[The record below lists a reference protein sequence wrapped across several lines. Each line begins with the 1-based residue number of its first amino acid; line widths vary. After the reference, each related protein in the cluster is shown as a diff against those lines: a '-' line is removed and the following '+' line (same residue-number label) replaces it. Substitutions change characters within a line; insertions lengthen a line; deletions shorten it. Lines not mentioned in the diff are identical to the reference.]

1 MPSSSMTVDTA
12 TTNENSAGSFGRV
25 ALVHDWLTGYRGGEK
40 VLESIAGLVGE
51 AELYTLFHVKGANPP
66 AIENRPIHSSWM
78 NAIPGVHARYRWLL
92 PFFPAWADGLDLHD
106 YDLILSTSHC
116 VAKGAGADS
125 NACHVCYCHTPMRY
139 VWDRF
144 DDYFGHW
151 TGLKRRI
158 VDQQAKRLREWD
170 KNTAPR
176 VDRWVANSSFVRQR
190 ILDFY
195 DVETDRVAVVAPPVD
210 VERFAAAN
218 PSGGD
223 RYLVVSALVPY
234 KRIDVAV
241 EACARSGRPLD
252 VAGSGPEL
260 LALQELA
267 RATPDADIRFLGFV
281 PDAKLPELM
290 ARHRAFLFPGVEDFG
305 ITVVEA
311 TAAGLPII
319 ARGAGGALDSVRPG
333 VNGML
338 YDGDSVDAMIAALD
352 EFEGAGASY
361 TVAAMREW
369 AARFSPEEFRRRYQA
384 ELRHAI
390 EKHRS
395 RGN

>member
-1 MPSSSMTVDTA
+1 MPSSSMRADTA
-12 TTNENSAGSFGRV
+12 TRNENSAASFGRV
-25 ALVHDWLTGYRGGEK
+25 AIVHDWLTGYRGGEK
-40 VLESIAGLVGE
+40 VLESIAELIGD

-66 AIENRPIHSSWM
+66 VIENRPIHSSWM
-78 NAIPGVHARYRWLL
+78 NAIPGVHTRYRWLL
-92 PFFPAWADGLDLHD
+92 PFFPAWADGLNLHD

-125 NACHVCYCHTPMRY
+125 NAAHVCYCHTPMRY

-195 DVETDRVAVVAPPVD
+195 DVEADKVAVVAPPVD
-210 VERFAAAN
+210 VDRFAAAS

-281 PDAKLPELM
+281 PDAELPELM
-290 ARHRAFLFPGVEDFG
+290 ASHRAFLFPGVEDFG

-311 TAAGLPII
+311 TAAGLPTI

-361 TVAAMREW
+361 PVAAMRER

-390 EKHRS
+390 EEHRS